1 MSIRVINQKRETD
14 KVDTYLMTVSP
25 NITSMKDVADGTS
38 IPVASWLTY
47 EDTKQDG
54 TVETITSIITPDKQV
69 YAFQSDTF
77 HRSLMDIDE
86 IMEDELYSII
96 KTSGTTKAGRPYIN
110 CFLDVESLG
119 HN

>member
-1 MSIRVINQKRETD
+1 
-14 KVDTYLMTVSP
+14 MTGSP

-54 TVETITSIITPDKQV
+54 TIETVTSIITPDKQV

-86 IMEDELYSII
+86 IMEDDLYSII

-110 CFLDVESLG
+110 CYLDVNSVLT
-119 HN
+119 N